1 MFLSISTDMHSLTP
15 TLCNTYLK
23 YKVLI
28 DASKTMQGLQSS
40 QEWADHLDEHSVKH
54 WVPVFV
60 DLINVFITK
69 SQFYSSWKAVFSCA
83 QSYPQMK
90 AWLDAGLDAASDLE
104 IWAETKDLDHYTIAD
119 LVEWLKRKDVGKGK
133 RSVVAS
139 SNAGKKSGGKQKKRK
154 KERKESSEES
164 DGSSGGRKSKSKLK
178 VKSKLKKNSS
188 E

>member
-1 MFLSISTDMHSLTP
+1 
-15 TLCNTYLK
+15 
-23 YKVLI
+23 
-28 DASKTMQGLQSS
+28 
-40 QEWADHLDEHSVKH
+40 
-54 WVPVFV
+54 
-60 DLINVFITK
+60 
-69 SQFYSSWKAVFSCA
+69 VFSRA

-90 AWLDAGLDAASDLE
+90 AWLDAGLDAESDSE

-119 LVEWLKRKDVGKGK
+119 LVEWLKRKDVAKGK

-139 SNAGKKSGGKQKKRK
+139 SSARRKSGGKQEKRK

-164 DGSSGGRKSKSKLK
+164 DGSSGGRKLKSKLK